1 MTSPVEPTI
10 LIILNSMGNLTWRK
24 LAHKAY
30 LDKNGMDKPEI
41 RIWQWTLTKAGVP
54 ARSRP
59 AVRGLAS

>member
-1 MTSPVEPTI
+1 MTSPVEPTT

-41 RIWQWTLTKAGVP
+41 RNWQLTLTKTGVP
-54 ARSRP
+54 ARSQP
-59 AVRGLAS
+59 AVGGLPS

>member
-41 RIWQWTLTKAGVP
+41 RNWQWTLTKAGVP
-54 ARSRP
+54 ARSQP
-59 AVRGLAS
+59 AVGGFPL